1 MYILYYLAKWLTL
14 SYCSCGIYQLKAA
27 VFKGIESTQL
37 QVPTAAAAG
46 TSGDNEIHG

>member
-27 VFKGIESTQL
+27 VFNGIESTQL